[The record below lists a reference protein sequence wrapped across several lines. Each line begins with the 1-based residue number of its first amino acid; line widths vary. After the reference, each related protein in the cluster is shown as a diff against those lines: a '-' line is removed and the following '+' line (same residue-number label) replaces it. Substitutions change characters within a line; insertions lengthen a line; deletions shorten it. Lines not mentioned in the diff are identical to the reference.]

1 VARNEF
7 YVNKLIRVLF
17 LVRRAPKSSLRSILQ
32 RERERERER
41 EKWEA
46 LF

>member
-1 VARNEF
+1 MARNEF
-7 YVNKLIRVLF
+7 YGDKLIRVLF
-17 LVRRAPKSSLRSILQ
+17 LVRKAPKRSLRSNLQ
-32 RERERERER
+32 RERER